1 MMYAQK
7 GHAPVANEIQEAELR
22 HNVRRLSHHPFIVL
36 FDGTMQ
42 SSTSTSIISISS
54 TNTFLKSSGVRVCCL
69 C

>member
-22 HNVRRLSHHPFIVL
+22 HNVRRLSHHPSIVL
-36 FDGTMQ
+36 FDGTTQ
-42 SSTSTSIISISS
+42 SSTSTSISISS
-54 TNTFLKSSGVRVCCL
+54 TNAFLKSSGVRVCCL